1 MTTFRLSWVP
11 SPPAVLAYGVAIAAV
26 AGALAITLLLD
37 RYLQSMPTALLL
49 LCAIMFAAWFGGSG
63 PGFVATALAAVFFL
77 YYLVKPDSPFDFQP
91 RDLPRFALF
100 ILAAF
105 FVILLCAV
113 QRRTAREL
121 ARVNQALLAENDERR
136 RIEAYLEEAQALS
149 RTGCFGWKTDTGDI
163 FLSKEGYRVL
173 DIQPDEK
180 PLIGV
185 LAQQRVPPDD
195 RPLLKAE
202 LDRVSRGERDY
213 DVELRWL
220 TTDGEP
226 RHLHIRAH
234 RMVAETGQQEV
245 VGAVMDISETRYAQ
259 ETLQTTQA
267 ALAHAARVATL
278 GEISASIAHEVNQP
292 LAGIVTNGEAGLRWL
307 DRKEPQLDEVR
318 NAMERMIRDA
328 KRASEVVRQLRALAR
343 KGPAERHPVDLN
355 ELIEESIHLLQRE
368 IQRRR
373 IVMRTNLSPKLPGV
387 MANRIELQQVVINLM
402 VNGMQ
407 AMDSVS
413 ERPRHLVVRSS
424 VDGDVATV
432 AIEDSGIGLG
442 GAIEARLFNPFFTT
456 REDGM
461 GIGLSICRT
470 IIDSHGGRIW
480 ASSNQGPGATF
491 RFTLPLNPN
500 AP

>member
-1 MTTFRLSWVP
+1 MSTFRLSWVP

-26 AGALAITLLLD
+26 TGALVITLLLD

-49 LCAIMFAAWFGGSG
+49 LCTIMFAAWFGGFG

-77 YYLVKPDSPFDFQP
+77 YFLIKPGDPFDLQA

-149 RTGCFGWKTDTGDI
+149 RTGCFGWKTDTGGI

-173 DIQPDEK
+173 DIHPDEK
-180 PLIGV
+180 PLISV
-185 LAQQRVPPDD
+185 LAQQRVHPDD
-195 RPLLKAE
+195 RSLLMAE

-220 TTDGEP
+220 TTDGEA

-234 RMVAETGQQEV
+234 RMVAETGQHEV

-259 ETLQTTQA
+259 ETLQATQA

-328 KRASEVVRQLRALAR
+328 KRASEVVRHLRALAR

-355 ELIEESIHLLQRE
+355 ELIEESIYLLQRE

-373 IVMRTNLSPKLPGV
+373 IVMRTNLSPNLPRV

-424 VDGDVATV
+424 VDGGVATV
-432 AIEDSGIGLG
+432 AIEDSGIGLD
-442 GAIEARLFNPFFTT
+442 GAIEPRLFSPFFTT

-491 RFTLPLNPN
+491 RFTLPLSPSV
-500 AP
+500 P

>member
-1 MTTFRLSWVP
+1 MSAFRLSWVP
-11 SPPAVLAYGVAIAAV
+11 SPPGVLAYGVAIAAV
-26 AGALAITLLLD
+26 TGALVIALLLD

-49 LCAIMFAAWFGGSG
+49 LCAIMFAAWFGGFG
-63 PGFVATALAAVFFL
+63 PGFIATALAAAFFL
-77 YYLVKPDSPFDFQP
+77 YVLIQP
-91 RDLPRFALF
+91 RDPFDLQPKDLLRFALF
-100 ILAAF
+100 MLAAF

-136 RIEAYLEEAQALS
+136 HIEAYLEEAQALS
-149 RTGCFGWKTDTGDI
+149 RTGCFGLKTDTGDI

-173 DIQPDEK
+173 DIHPDEK
-180 PLIGV
+180 PLIRV
-185 LAQQRVPPDD
+185 LAQQRVHPDD

-213 DVELRWL
+213 DLELRWL
-220 TTDGEP
+220 TTDGEA

-234 RMVAETGQQEV
+234 LMVAETGQHEV
-245 VGAVMDISETRYAQ
+245 VGAVMDISETRDAQ
-259 ETLQTTQA
+259 ETLQATQT

-292 LAGIVTNGEAGLRWL
+292 VAGIITNGEAGLRWL

-318 NAMERMIRDA
+318 DAMKRMIRDA
-328 KRASEVVRQLRALAR
+328 KRASEVVRHLRALAR
-343 KGPAERHPVDLN
+343 KAPAERHSVDLN
-355 ELIEESIHLLQRE
+355 ELVEESIYLLQRE

-373 IVMRTNLSPKLPGV
+373 IVMRTNLSPNLPRV

-413 ERPRHLVVRSS
+413 ERPRHLLVRSS
-424 VDGDVATV
+424 VDAGVATV
-432 AIEDSGIGLG
+432 AIEDSGIGLD
-442 GAIEARLFNPFFTT
+442 GAIEPRLFSPFFTT

-491 RFTLPLNPN
+491 QFTLPLHPN
-500 AP
+500 VP